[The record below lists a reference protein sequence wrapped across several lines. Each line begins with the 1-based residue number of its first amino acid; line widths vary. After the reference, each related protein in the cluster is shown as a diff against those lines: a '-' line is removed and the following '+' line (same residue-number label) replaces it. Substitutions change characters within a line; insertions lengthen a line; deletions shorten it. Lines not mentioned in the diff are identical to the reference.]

1 MGDRSVVK
9 ATTPRSPI
17 FFCTDFLFITR
28 TILSLPPTPIVSHAF
43 FLLLRNNTPKCT
55 FIQRKIVYL
64 RDIMRKLTFIL
75 CFILAAV
82 VLSCSQGD
90 KDGSTKL
97 DEDVVAVVDGVELRI
112 ADVVRDMPS
121 GITGADSV
129 TFMRMYVEN
138 WVLNR
143 LKMKRAKEVLTSSE
157 DIERLVEG
165 YRQSLMMRQLDQY
178 YIDKML
184 DTEITDK
191 QIAAYYRAHSAAFKL
206 DHDVVQGVVVKVPK
220 SFRNTTTLTTAMR
233 NSAKAEDWAEL
244 EALAEKHS
252 LKVTNMSAQWV
263 SYSDFLSNLPTER
276 SRSYS
281 DLISKTTVQQM
292 TSDDA
297 IFYFIITDRAL
308 KGQVAPLASVEGD
321 IRRRLYA
328 ERRDEIVAEY
338 EAELKRE
345 SVEAGR
351 VMVRD
356 EALLRSMSYDP
367 SAVESNPSTPV
378 RDAEETIEEED
389 VIITD

>member
-1 MGDRSVVK
+1 M
-9 ATTPRSPI
+9 
-17 FFCTDFLFITR
+17 
-28 TILSLPPTPIVSHAF
+28 
-43 FLLLRNNTPKCT
+43 
-55 FIQRKIVYL
+55 

-90 KDGSTKL
+90 KDGNTKL